1 MSLLISGKTFPFLV
15 LIGAF
20 IVMYYEMRR
29 ATKGKE
35 LPYIR
40 KVAGLDAIEESV
52 ERSSEMNRPIIAGY
66 GLGVFDTSTI
76 SALSIT
82 GYVARAAAR
91 TRAEIYVPS
100 GGDTGTSI
108 VYPQAVETVRN
119 AFDNEGRLEDYKAQ
133 NVIFLS
139 ESQFAWATAQIG
151 MIHEKNVGAAVFT
164 GVYGPEVAAL
174 AEEAKDVG
182 AIVIVSGDVRSLA
195 VTACIADYILIGEE
209 QYAAGAYLS
218 KDPVQIG
225 SIIGQDWGKV
235 FAVALTIIGVIVLQ
249 FGYNILTALLKI

>member
-1 MSLLISGKTFPFLV
+1 MSLLVTGKTVPFIV
-15 LIGAF
+15 LIGLF
-20 IVMYYEMRR
+20 IAIYYSMMQ
-29 ATKGKE
+29 AQKAKE

-52 ERSSEMNRPIIAGY
+52 ERSSEMNRPVIAGY
-66 GLGVFDTSTI
+66 GLGGFDTGTL

-82 GYVARAAAR
+82 GYVARVAAR
-91 TRAEIYVPS
+91 TRTEIFVPA

-108 VYPQAVETVRN
+108 VYPQAAEIVRN
-119 AFDNEGRLEDYKAQ
+119 AYDDEGRLEDYKAA

-164 GVYGPEVAAL
+164 GLYGPEVAAL
-174 AEEAKDVG
+174 SEEAKDVG
-182 AIVIVSGDVRSLA
+182 AVVIVSGDVRSLA

-209 QYAAGAYLS
+209 LYAAGAYLS

-225 SIIGQDWGKV
+225 SIRGQDWGKI
-235 FAVALTIIGVIVLQ
+235 FAVALIIIGVVALQ
-249 FGYNILTALLKI
+249 FGFNILTAMFNI